1 MKSILTRV
9 VILVSAAAVAAAAWT
24 AIGGSLH
31 SNPAFAIAPHQY
43 ACGTPFLSI
52 TASRGYVAIPG
63 AKVTVSGE
71 PDPQGVVVMLSV
83 DAGVQLNAEMRSTFT
98 VDGAAPH
105 DYTYGPGNIAE
116 NQQYWG
122 TRTTMNVIPSL
133 APGLHTIQAWV
144 RISGAPTLGG
154 VVSRYC
160 MTAEKNGS

>member
-1 MKSILTRV
+1 MKSLLTRV
-9 VILVSAAAVAAAAWT
+9 VTLISAAAVAAAAWT
-24 AIGGSLH
+24 AISGSLH
-31 SNPAFAIAPHQY
+31 SNSAFAIAPHQY
-43 ACGTPFLSI
+43 ACGVSLLTITP
-52 TASRGYVAIPG
+52 AKGYVAIPG

-83 DAGVQLNAEMRSTFT
+83 DADVQLGAEMRSTFT
-98 VDGAAPH
+98 VDGAVPH

-116 NQQYWG
+116 NQQFWG

-133 APGLHTIQAWV
+133 LPGLHTIQAWV
-144 RISGAPTLGG
+144 RISGAPTTNG